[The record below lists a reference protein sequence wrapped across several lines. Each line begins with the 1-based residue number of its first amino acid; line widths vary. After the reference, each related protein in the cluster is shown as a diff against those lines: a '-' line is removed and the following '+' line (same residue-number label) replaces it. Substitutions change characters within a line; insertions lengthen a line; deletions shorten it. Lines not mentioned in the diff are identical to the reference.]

1 MRHDFNQEVPVTT
14 PHERTRALRQAR
26 EMLERLARR
35 EDIPADVRMQA
46 QGVLR
51 HYPEQWALDM
61 MVQDWQMLAADKTFG
76 LAPEI

>member
-1 MRHDFNQEVPVTT
+1 
-14 PHERTRALRQAR
+14 
-26 EMLERLARR
+26 MLERLARR